1 MLTQELENQYDRPMG
16 TNISYLGN
24 LTSKTPNEN
33 SNKSTFENF
42 FKKVSESSA
51 FKGTSLIANSTLT
64 PPTINLFPISINVFA
79 AKTDNL
85 HFKKEESIILNL
97 EHVEFEKGYAPVA
110 YFHNESDKHQISEK
124 GRTGHL
130 SIYGCIHN
138 IVLSILKQVIFSIFH
153 IFLC

>member
-1 MLTQELENQYDRPMG
+1 MG

-130 SIYGCIHN
+130 SI
-138 IVLSILKQVIFSIFH
+138 
-153 IFLC
+153 